1 MLGRRGIFYTLTGEC
16 PQGTGSTL
24 IIMKITDYLT
34 PELVVADLEAGNKD
48 EVLKLLADRV
58 VEAVPGLAAA
68 DVLSVL
74 TAREAL
80 GSTGI
85 GGGIAIPHGKLGG
98 LENVVVL
105 FARSRKGV
113 DFAAVDG
120 QPVHHIFLLL
130 APESAAGIHLKLL
143 ARISR
148 MLKRQE
154 LRDELL
160 ETDTAEALY
169 DLIKREDENS

>member
-1 MLGRRGIFYTLTGEC
+1 
-16 PQGTGSTL
+16 
-24 IIMKITDYLT
+24 MKITDYLT
-34 PELVVADLEAGNKD
+34 PELVVADLKAGNKD
-48 EVLKLLADRV
+48 EVLRLLAGQMA
-58 VEAVPGLAAA
+58 EAVPELAAT
-68 DVLSVL
+68 DVLNVL
-74 TAREAL
+74 MAREAL

-105 FARSRKGV
+105 FARSFEGV

-120 QPVHHIFLLL
+120 QPVHLIFLLL

-143 ARISR
+143 AQISR

-160 ETDTAEALY
+160 KTDTAEGLY
-169 DLIKREDENS
+169 SLIKREDENS